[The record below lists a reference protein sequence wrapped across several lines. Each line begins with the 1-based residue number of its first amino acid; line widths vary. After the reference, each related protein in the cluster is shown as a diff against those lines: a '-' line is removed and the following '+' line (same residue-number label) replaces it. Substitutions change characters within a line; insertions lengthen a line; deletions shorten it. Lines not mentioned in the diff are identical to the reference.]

1 MFFES
6 FLHHIVRN
14 DGFKGFKHR
23 IHGTFPYEIV
33 LYKDGYAS
41 LCRRSDIQICNV
53 FFMPVGQER
62 NVKFRDNGISAVA
75 VHYPDKGFYT
85 ACLIDMVSYVSVLA
99 EVHRAVR
106 HAMSFPQYPH
116 LFGRKASACYYL
128 LCLTALRREI
138 CHKLFYIDRYFEY
151 SFPILRQCGNGYVD
165 VPETKL
171 AHEGGVFLLVNKEI
185 YIRMGITE
193 MMYEV
198 RHQVRSYGGEYANSQ
213 TSFHRARLVRNK
225 FLYSLRLVKGYLCL
239 TYYL

>member
-33 LYKDGYAS
+33 LYKDGYTS

-53 FFMPVGQER
+53 FFLPVGQER
-62 NVKFRDNGISAVA
+62 NVKFRDNGISTVA
-75 VHYPDKGFYT
+75 VHYPDKGFYA

-116 LFGRKASACYYL
+116 LFGGKASACYYL

-138 CHKLFYIDRYFEY
+138 RHKLFYIDRYFEY

-171 AHEGGVFLLVNKEI
+171 VHEGGVFLLVNKEI
-185 YIRMGITE
+185 YMGVCATE
-193 MMYEV
+193 MVNEV
-198 RHQVRSYGGEYANSQ
+198 RYQVRGYCRKYSYPQ
-213 TSFHRARLVRNK
+213 TTGHRTRLVRYK
-225 FLYSLRLVKGYLCL
+225 FLYPLRFVQGYLCL